1 MMVKQQKGFTLIE
14 LMIVV
19 AIIGI
24 LAAIALP
31 SYQQSVIKSRR
42 VAAQTALM
50 DMATREERYF
60 TAQNTY
66 TATLTDLGYT
76 GTTLPVPSSS
86 NNLYTVSIVAATTTC
101 PIGSCYELTAVP
113 VTGTTQANDA
123 LCATFKI
130 NSSGTRSKTG
140 TDTVKSCWRS

>member
-50 DMATREERYF
+50 DMATREERYY
-60 TAQNTY
+60 TANNSY
-66 TATLTDLGYT
+66 TATLTLLGYT
-76 GTTLPVPSSS
+76 GTTLPAPSSN
-86 NNLYTVSIVAATTTC
+86 NNLYTVSIVAATTAC

-130 NSSGTRSKTG
+130 NSSGTRQKTG
-140 TDTVKSCWRS
+140 TDTIKSCWGS